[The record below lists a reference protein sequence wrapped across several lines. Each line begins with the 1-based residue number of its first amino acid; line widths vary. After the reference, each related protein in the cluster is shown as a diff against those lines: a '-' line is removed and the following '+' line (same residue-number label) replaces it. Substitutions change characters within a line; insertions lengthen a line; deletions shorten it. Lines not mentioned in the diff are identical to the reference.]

1 MHINYEK
8 KTLYILLKQLTDR
21 LLLKIK
27 LSWLVLRASVM
38 EMERSSLRKRRS
50 RTGPK
55 WDPAQGE
62 VPRPDTILRTWSTHK
77 KGPSMT
83 ALRKTQQAAERV
95 RCRCLQPNQWTEAA
109 DPCC

>member
-8 KTLYILLKQLTDR
+8 TLNILLKQLTDR

-50 RTGPK
+50 SDQRG
-55 WDPAQGE
+55 
-62 VPRPDTILRTWSTHK
+62 I
-77 KGPSMT
+77 
-83 ALRKTQQAAERV
+83 
-95 RCRCLQPNQWTEAA
+95 
-109 DPCC
+109 